1 MIDTLLQDEC
11 FDESGPKTTGPEFF
25 SMEWFYKRSH
35 QSGIDPDGLP
45 PEDVA
50 ATLTA
55 LSARTIAGSINRRI
69 SSGETFGVDARG
81 GRAMSTELVE
91 GITSH
96 TEGVDRKS
104 VTEM

>member
-1 MIDTLLQDEC
+1 MNNTLLQEEW

-50 ATLTA
+50 ATLTE

-69 SSGETFGVDARG
+69 SSGEPIVVYASGGGVMNPMLMARLT
-81 GRAMSTELVE
+81 RPP
-91 GITSH
+91 
-96 TEGVDRKS
+96 EGVAQNTVS
-104 VTEM
+104 